1 METRERVNELMKSI
15 RRNTEPSECINVFER
30 LLLELSDVRVV
41 NSAMS
46 DMHSFITE
54 AMTLFKDI
62 DIMESKVYK
71 SRMLTYEF
79 IQPERF
85 FKTSLK
91 LAASYYEVSKKKG
104 MGLVLGKRNRL
115 GDVLSIRGF
124 SDFDFY
130 NDREEIRR
138 VILLWNYMPA
148 IVKAIIQTKRRRL
161 GLDQNSKKFGK

>member
-1 METRERVNELMKSI
+1 METKEKVNELMKSI
-15 RRNTEPSECINVFER
+15 RRNTQPSECINVFER
-30 LLLELSDVRVV
+30 LLLELSDIRVI
-41 NSAMS
+41 NAAMS
-46 DMHSFITE
+46 DMHGFITE
-54 AMTLFKDI
+54 AMTLFKDV
-62 DIMESKVYK
+62 DVMENNTYK
-71 SRMLTYEF
+71 SRILTYEF

-91 LAASYYEVSKKKG
+91 FAASYYKISKEKG

-130 NDREEIRR
+130 NDKEEIRR
-138 VILLWNYMPA
+138 VVLLWNYMPA
-148 IVKAIIQTKRRRL
+148 IVKAIIQTKRRKL